1 MAQVN
6 FFSRV
11 GNLFKGF
18 LSLFIKDIERD
29 HPEIAY
35 ENAINGMTEKY
46 SRLKTATAAI
56 IRRRDE
62 MRRRLDAEQRSLA
75 EVNQDLQG
83 ALAMNDAEL
92 GGVLI
97 QKKEAIEAALNDLM
111 HEAQQAE
118 GEADDAKAALLNV
131 KSEIMNLKAEKD
143 RMLAKM
149 QSADA
154 RLKIQEQL
162 EGLSVEAD
170 VQALDT
176 VREHI
181 KTTIAEADLGKEL
194 NKSDLDTRLADLRK
208 KSGSITA
215 QKKFE
220 ALQQQMSEGSGPQKT
235 L

>member
-1 MAQVN
+1 MAQIN
-6 FFSRV
+6 FFSRL

-35 ENAINGMTEKY
+35 ENAINGLTDKY
-46 SRLKTATAAI
+46 ARLKNATAAI

-62 MRRRLDAEQRSLA
+62 MRRRLEAEQKELA
-75 EVNQDLQG
+75 QINQDLEG
-83 ALAMNDAEL
+83 ALTMNDAEL

-97 QKKEAIEAALNDLM
+97 QKKESVEGALNDLM
-111 HEAQQAE
+111 HEAEQAE
-118 GEADDAKAALLNV
+118 GEASDAKAALLNV
-131 KSEIMNLKAEKD
+131 KSEIQKLKAEKD

-149 QSADA
+149 QSAEA

-162 EGLSVEAD
+162 EGLSVDAD

-194 NKSDLDTRLADLRK
+194 NKSDLDTRLSELRK

-220 ALQQQMSEGSGPQKT
+220 ALQQQMSEGAGPQKT

>member
-18 LSLFIKDIERD
+18 LSLFIKGIEQD

-46 SRLKTATAAI
+46 GRLKNATAAI

-62 MRRRLDAEQRSLA
+62 MRRRLDAEKRELA
-75 EVNQDLQG
+75 QINQDLQG
-83 ALAMNDAEL
+83 ALSLNDAEL

-97 QKKEAIEAALNDLM
+97 QKKEAVEAAMTDLM
-111 HEAQQAE
+111 HEAEQAE

-131 KSEIMNLKAEKD
+131 KAEIQKLKGEKD

-149 QSADA
+149 QSAEA
-154 RLKIQEQL
+154 RIKIQEQL

-194 NKSDLDTRLADLRK
+194 NKSDLDTRLSELRK

-220 ALQQQMSEGSGPQKT
+220 ALQQMSEGSAGKT